1 MPAGAIKSR
10 EGLSV
15 KAGIEYS
22 KDITGIFLLRQ
33 GESNATVCG
42 VTFPSRSFYYQT
54 TADVPANRPAAKT
67 MIPAPAP
74 AAVAR
79 MGASPNKRNPNT
91 NLASL
96 PSMIFLL
103 KVKFF

>member
-1 MPAGAIKSR
+1 MEKSR
-10 EGLSV
+10 
-15 KAGIEYS
+15 
-22 KDITGIFLLRQ
+22 DIPRDIFAET
-33 GESNATVCG
+33 GESNATVCS
-42 VTFPSRSFYYQT
+42 VTFPLLIIILQA
-54 TADVPANRPAAKT
+54 TADVPTSRPAAKT
-67 MIPAPAP
+67 IIPAPAP

-103 KVKFF
+103 NVKFF